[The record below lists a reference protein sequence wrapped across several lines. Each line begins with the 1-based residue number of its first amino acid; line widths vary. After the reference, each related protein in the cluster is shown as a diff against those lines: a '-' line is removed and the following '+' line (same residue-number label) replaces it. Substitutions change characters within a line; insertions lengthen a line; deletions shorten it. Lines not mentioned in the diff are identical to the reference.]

1 MCNVGRHAVSGKAE
15 NLNHICALGE
25 HSVTNIYSLFSLSSQ
40 RKSQVFLQLKWK
52 TIACVV
58 AQ

>member
-1 MCNVGRHAVSGKAE
+1 MCNVGRHAASGKAE

-25 HSVTNIYSLFSLSSQ
+25 HSVTNIYSLSLSSQ
-40 RKSQVFLQLKWK
+40 KKSQVFLQLKWK

-58 AQ
+58 AW